1 MIIKVRHRPD
11 FFCSQHSIIFDKK
24 IKMKLNL
31 EKPLAIFDLET
42 TGINITSDRI
52 VEIAI
57 IKVFPDGSEEEY
69 CQRVNPQMPIPA
81 FVSEIHGIYDK
92 DVVNEPTFDEIAD
105 LVVKFI
111 GDADLAGY
119 NSNKFDI
126 PVLAEELMRA
136 GSDFDVSQRRFVD
149 VQNIFHK
156 MEQRTLAAAYQ
167 FYCKKTI
174 ENAHNALYDA
184 KATWDVL
191 QAQIERYP
199 DLSNEITALSE
210 FSKAGNYNLLDFA
223 GRLALNEKGEGMYNF
238 GKHKGKTIKEVARIE
253 PGYYGWMLDADFPL
267 YTKQCLKR
275 EMEKIKEEREQAK
288 TPKQDENLE
297 DKLEALKNKFK

>member
-1 MIIKVRHRPD
+1 
-11 FFCSQHSIIFDKK
+11 
-24 IKMKLNL
+24 MKLIL

-57 IKVFPDGSEEEY
+57 IKVFPDGSEVQY
-69 CQRVNPQMPIPA
+69 CQRVNPQMPIPIL
-81 FVSEIHGIYDK
+81 VSEIHGIYDK
-92 DVVNEPTFDEIAD
+92 DVIDEPTFDEIAQT
-105 LVVKFI
+105 VVDFI
-111 GDADLAGY
+111 SDADLAGY

-136 GSDFDVSQRRFVD
+136 GSDFDVSQRKFVD

-184 KATWDVL
+184 RATWDVL
-191 QAQIERYP
+191 RAQIERY
-199 DLSNEITALSE
+199 DSLSSDINSLSE
-210 FSKAGNYNLLDFA
+210 FSKAGNFNLLDFA
-223 GRLALNEKGEGMYNF
+223 GRLALNEQNEGMYNF
-238 GKHKGKTIKEVARIE
+238 GKHKGKTIKEVSHLE
-253 PGYYGWMLDADFPL
+253 PGYYGWMLEADFPL
-267 YTKQCLKR
+267 YTKQCLRR
-275 EMEKIKEEREQAK
+275 EMEKIKSERENTRKMKEA
-288 TPKQDENLE
+288 DVIEN
-297 DKLEALKNKFK
+297 KLEALKNKFK

>member
-1 MIIKVRHRPD
+1 M
-11 FFCSQHSIIFDKK
+11 
-24 IKMKLNL
+24 NL
-31 EKPLAIFDLET
+31 SLERPLAIFDLET
-42 TGINITSDRI
+42 TGTNITSDRI

-57 IKVFPDGSEEEY
+57 IKVQPDGTEENY
-69 CQRVNPQMPIPA
+69 CKRVNPEMPIPA
-81 FVSEIHGIYDK
+81 LVSEIHGIYEK
-92 DVVNEPTFDEIAD
+92 DIQDAPTFKELANEIVA
-105 LVVKFI
+105 FI

-136 GSDFDVSQRRFVD
+136 GSDFDISKRKFVD

-156 MEQRTLAAAYQ
+156 MEQRTLAAAYL
-167 FYCKKTI
+167 FYCNKSI

-191 QAQIERYP
+191 KAQIERYP
-199 DLSNEITALSE
+199 DIKNDVTYLSE

-223 GRLALNEKGEGMYNF
+223 GRLAIDDKGEAIYNF
-238 GKHKGKTIKEVARIE
+238 GKHKGKTIKQVAQIE

-267 YTKQCLKR
+267 YTKQCLRR
-275 EMEKIKEEREQAK
+275 EMDKIKAEREKAK
-288 TPKQDENLE
+288 ETKETDIQS
-297 DKLEALKNKFK
+297 KLEALKNKFK

>member
-1 MIIKVRHRPD
+1 M
-11 FFCSQHSIIFDKK
+11 
-24 IKMKLNL
+24 NL
-31 EKPLAIFDLET
+31 SLERPLAIFDLET
-42 TGINITSDRI
+42 TGTNITSDRI

-57 IKVFPDGSEEEY
+57 IKVQPDGTEENY
-69 CQRVNPQMPIPA
+69 CKRVNPEMPIPLI
-81 FVSEIHGIYDK
+81 VSEIHGIYDR
-92 DVVNEPTFDEIAD
+92 DIQDSPTFKELANEIVA
-105 LVVKFI
+105 FI

-136 GSDFDVSQRRFVD
+136 GSAFDISKRKFVD

-156 MEQRTLAAAYQ
+156 MEQRTLSAAYL
-167 FYCKKTI
+167 FYCNKTI

-191 QAQIERYP
+191 KAQIERYP
-199 DLSNEITALSE
+199 DVKNDVNYLSE

-223 GRLALNEKGEGMYNF
+223 GRLAIDDKGEAIYNF
-238 GKHKGKTIKEVARIE
+238 GKHKGKTIKQVAQIE

-267 YTKQCLKR
+267 YTKQCLRR
-275 EMEKIKEEREQAK
+275 EMEKIKAEREKAK
-288 TPKQDENLE
+288 ESKETDIQS
-297 DKLEALKNKFK
+297 KLEALKNKFN

>member
-1 MIIKVRHRPD
+1 M
-11 FFCSQHSIIFDKK
+11 
-24 IKMKLNL
+24 NL
-31 EKPLAIFDLET
+31 SLERPLAIFDLET
-42 TGINITSDRI
+42 TGTNITSDRI

-57 IKVFPDGSEEEY
+57 IKVQPDGTEENY
-69 CQRVNPQMPIPA
+69 CKRVNPEMPIPA
-81 FVSEIHGIYDK
+81 VVSEIHGIYDK
-92 DVVNEPTFDEIAD
+92 DIQDAPTFKELANEIVA
-105 LVVKFI
+105 FI

-136 GSDFDVSQRRFVD
+136 GSDFDISKRRFVD

-156 MEQRTLAAAYQ
+156 MEQRTLAAAYL
-167 FYCKKTI
+167 FYCNKTI

-191 QAQIERYP
+191 KAQIERYP
-199 DLSNEITALSE
+199 DIKNDVTYLSD

-223 GRLALNEKGEGMYNF
+223 GRLAIDDKGEAIYNF
-238 GKHKGKTIKEVARIE
+238 GKHKGRTIKQVAQIE

-267 YTKQCLKR
+267 YTKQCLRR
-275 EMEKIKEEREQAK
+275 EMDKIKAEKEKAK
-288 TPKQDENLE
+288 ESKEN
-297 DKLEALKNKFK
+297 DIASKLEALKNKFK